1 MSNLL
6 EFKNKIE
13 EKVKSDKIL
22 KGESK
27 KTDNHI
33 LNFVGDISF
42 HLCYHEYLPLQISGR
57 HLISVIN
64 LDEEDLEYFKN
75 KYFKKLDEE
84 LNNKISDL
92 KKQYGTEQ

>member
-6 EFKNKIE
+6 EFKK
-13 EKVKSDKIL
+13 KVKEKIKNDEIL
-22 KGESK
+22 KNVLD
-27 KTDNHI
+27 KTS
-33 LNFVGDISF
+33 LWISSSIERTEF
-42 HLCYHEYLPLQISGR
+42 KLYCTTYTPFQFDR
-57 HLISVIN
+57 NNTPVID